1 MLLVKGTKRSKDNS
15 TFKTTDYYITFTTYM
30 SLTIKLYKVNSL
42 LIFTKTVLQV
52 ILAKKGLLSLFKDTI
67 TSQILIAILVTK

>member
-1 MLLVKGTKRSKDNS
+1 MLLTKGTRRFKDSS
-15 TFKTTDYYITFTTYM
+15 TFKIINYYITFTAYM

-52 ILAKKGLLSLFKDTI
+52 ILAKKGPLSLFKDTI
-67 TSQILIAILVTK
+67 TS